1 MESKENPRKIKG
13 ITEREGKDEGVKG
26 GNTIASLTNIRG

>member
-13 ITEREGKDEGVKG
+13 ITEREGKTRGKG
-26 GNTIASLTNIRG
+26 EYYSFSD